1 MSYRKMLT
9 ASVALTG
16 ICATGFSPQAFAQ
29 ESDAAPVEAA
39 EQGKV
44 LDVVTVTAQ
53 RREQNLQN
61 VPVAVTA
68 LSSAQLADRQITDVN
83 DIAAQI
89 PNAVIV
95 TGGGTSSSARVY
107 FRGIGEDESRGAVD
121 PAVGIYL
128 DGIYLGRTVGS
139 LVDLV
144 DAERV
149 EVLRG
154 PQGTLYGRNTNGGA
168 IKLVSVQPQ
177 DENEADLS
185 AGIGN
190 YGSFNFKGMGNLAI
204 GENTA
209 LRVSG
214 LYKERDGLFELNPNG
229 AAAGLARD
237 NIGKEEVAAAR
248 VALKHQFN
256 DSWSVLFSA
265 DHTSDKSDPLPSTII
280 TSNDD
285 ASVATDADNDLFTI
299 EPVPGATCSPAPQ
312 AFQQVGCFAGFR
324 SEVEVSGASLK
335 IDGEF
340 GDYDFSSLT
349 GYRVMKDDLA
359 SHIGFPFAQETD
371 QSQLSQEFTL
381 SSVFDGPF
389 NYMAGVFFYDEE
401 VTLDSVFFF
410 PFSVGVDTQSAAIF
424 SQGTFEATD
433 ALTFTGGVR
442 FTQEKRDVTGT
453 SGAPG
458 AAGVTFPVVLESD
471 EGNFTYSAKA
481 SYQVSDDV
489 MIYASIGN
497 GFKSAG
503 VSPDC
508 FAGAACFLPV
518 TQEDL
523 LSWETGLR
531 SDLFDGSVRL
541 NLTYF
546 NNKYEDLQFS
556 ATVPGRGFTRSNVSA
571 ADIQGLELETS
582 WNATSDLEFYM
593 NASWLDAEYSGLTL
607 ADAGTITNGGASCPM
622 GVATIA
628 CAEGLSLKNAPE
640 NKVTGGFDYTI
651 PAWSGE
657 VKFGGDVAYESESF
671 ALIANNPG
679 SLIEPG
685 TRVNARV
692 AYQPYDKGWRVSLWG
707 KNLTDKEFYRSAAS
721 VNHVYPELPL
731 TWGVDFGVSF

>member
-1 MSYRKMLT
+1 MSYKSILT
-9 ASVALTG
+9 ASVALTS
-16 ICATGFSPQAFAQ
+16 ICAVGFSPQALAQ
-29 ESDAAPVEAA
+29 ENSDVVA
-39 EQGKV
+39 EVSENKKTLG
-44 LDVVTVTAQ
+44 VVTVTAQ

-68 LSSAQLADRQITDVN
+68 LSSAQLADRQISDVN

-144 DAERV
+144 DTERV

-168 IKLVSVQPQ
+168 IKLVSVQPKN
-177 DENEADLS
+177 ENEGDFS

-190 YGSFNFKGMGNLAI
+190 YGAFNFKGMGNLAV

-209 LRVSG
+209 IRVSG
-214 LYKERDGLFELNPNG
+214 LHKKRDGLFELNPNG
-229 AAAGLARD
+229 ALADLARD
-237 NIGKEEVAAAR
+237 NIGKEEVTAAR
-248 VALKHQFN
+248 VALKHSFN
-256 DSWSVLFSA
+256 DDWSVLVSA
-265 DHTSDKSDPLPSTII
+265 DHTVDNSDPLPSTIL
-280 TSNDD
+280 TSHSDG
-285 ASVATDADNDLFTI
+285 SVATDADNDLFTI
-299 EPVPGATCSPAPQ
+299 EPVPGATCSGAPQ
-312 AFQQVGCFAGFR
+312 IFQQVGCFAGFR
-324 SEVEVSGASLK
+324 SEVEVSGASVK
-335 IDGEF
+335 VDGAM

-359 SHIGFPFAQETD
+359 SHISFPFSQQTD
-371 QSQLSQEFTL
+371 QTQISQEFTL
-381 SSVFDGPF
+381 SSAFDGPF
-389 NYMAGVFFYDEE
+389 NYMAGVFLYDEE

-410 PFSVGVDTQSAAIF
+410 PFSVGVDTSSAAVF
-424 SQGTFEATD
+424 SQATFEATD

-442 FTQEKRDVTGT
+442 YTQEKRDVTGT

-458 AAGVTFPVVLESD
+458 AGTVDFPVMLESD

-481 SYQVSDDV
+481 SFQATDNMMV
-489 MIYASIGN
+489 YASVGN

-523 LSWETGLR
+523 ISWETGLR
-531 SDLFDGSVRL
+531 SDLFNDSVRF
-541 NLTYF
+541 NVTYF

-556 ATVPGRGFTRSNVSA
+556 ATVPGRGFTRANISA
-571 ADIQGLELETS
+571 ADIQGLELETT
-582 WNATSDLEFYM
+582 WNATDDLQFYM
-593 NASWLDAEYSGLTL
+593 NASWLDAEYSDLTD
-607 ADAGTITNGGASCPM
+607 ADAATLTNGGASCPD
-622 GVATIA
+622 GVVTVA

-640 NKVTGGFDYTI
+640 NKVTGGFDYAI
-651 PAWSGE
+651 PAWDGE
-657 VKFGGDVAYESESF
+657 LKFGGDIAYESESY

-692 AYQPYDKGWRVSLWG
+692 AYQPYEKGWRVALWG
-707 KNLTDKEFYRSAAS
+707 KNLTDKEYYRSAAN

-731 TWGVDFGVSF
+731 TWGVDFGVNF